1 MPVADAVQTAGV
13 GRPIDESPRLRS
25 ALNGVESGDWIMV
38 LERIKRISG
47 YKAISAALAV
57 AMVAGLLAVF
67 GGQASAAH
75 GRAGRMTAKG
85 GCLAVLMAG
94 DTLTTALN
102 ELVKDGTLTQT
113 QADAVLAKVG
123 EDAGRGAKAC
133 VAGALLKESGVGAAV
148 QSLLGIDLKEIRAD
162 IKSGQSLTE
171 IAQSKGVDRA
181 KLVSTIETAINAE
194 LDKLV
199 TNGRLSAERAAT
211 LKTDIATL
219 VEKAVDAHTAG
230 KAAGNATPVATPAI

>member
-1 MPVADAVQTAGV
+1 
-13 GRPIDESPRLRS
+13 
-25 ALNGVESGDWIMV
+25 MV

-47 YKAISAALAV
+47 FKAISAGLAI

-67 GGQASAAH
+67 AGQASAAH
-75 GRAGRMTAKG
+75 TGADKMAAKG

-94 DTLTTALN
+94 DTLHMALDD
-102 ELVKDGTLTQT
+102 LVKAGTLTQA

-123 EDAGRGAKAC
+123 ADSNKGEKAC

-148 QSLLGIDLKEIRAD
+148 QSLLGIDLKQIRAD

-181 KLVSTIETAINAE
+181 KLVSTIETAINGE

-199 TNGRLSAERAAT
+199 TSGKLSADRAAT

-230 KAAGNATPVATPAI
+230 KTPGSATPVATPAI

>member
-1 MPVADAVQTAGV
+1 MPVAEPAQTAGV
-13 GRPIDESPRLRS
+13 GRSIDQSPRLRS
-25 ALNGVESGDWIMV
+25 ALNSDGSGDWIMV

-47 YKAISAALAV
+47 YKTISAALAI
-57 AMVAGLLAVF
+57 AMVAALLAVF
-67 GGQASAAH
+67 GGQANAAH
-75 GRAGRMTAKG
+75 GRDGKMTAKG

-102 ELVKDGTLTQT
+102 ELVKDGTIT
-113 QADAVLAKVG
+113 QAQANAVLAKVG

-133 VAGALLKESGVGAAV
+133 VARALLKESGVGAAV

-181 KLVSTIETAINAE
+181 KLVSTIDTAINAE

-199 TNGRLSAERAAT
+199 TNGKLTAERATT
-211 LKTDIATL
+211 LKTDIAAL

-230 KAAGNATPVATPAI
+230 KTPGSATPVATPAI